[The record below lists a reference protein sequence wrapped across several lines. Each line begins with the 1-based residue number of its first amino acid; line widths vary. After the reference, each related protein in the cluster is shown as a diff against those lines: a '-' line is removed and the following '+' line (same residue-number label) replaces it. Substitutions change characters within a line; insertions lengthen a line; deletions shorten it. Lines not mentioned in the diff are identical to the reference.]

1 MVYRIE
7 LFEDQDETDEYDL
20 GLTGLLGMP
29 QSMFTSPMST
39 ITIRIVST
47 IASPARPETDGLCK
61 SSLPRDTVS
70 RAFARCSLLNSSLH
84 EEQT

>member
-20 GLTGLLGMP
+20 GLTSLLGMP

-47 IASPARPETDGLCK
+47 IASPA
-61 SSLPRDTVS
+61 PRNGWFV
-70 RAFARCSLLNSSLH
+70 
-84 EEQT
+84 